1 MRDCRDGT
9 VGVQTH
15 IEDELQYGETDQ
27 ELGPESRGDDGESGD
42 RDGDVVLVGEAQ
54 V

>member
-9 VGVQTH
+9 AGVHTH

-27 ELGPESRGDDGESGD
+27 ELGPESRGDDRESGD
-42 RDGDVVLVGEAQ
+42 RDGDVVLLQAAQ
-54 V
+54 L